1 MWGRLKFVFLA
12 AVALVAAAGCSA
24 NAKEIDRADLYRAQ
38 SVTNGFGEANRVRA
52 LAPSLTEVL
61 VKVSGDPRLT
71 SDPRVAEMAARAA
84 DYVKDFS
91 YRDLL
96 NNRPPHDEQGTYDRP
111 QYLTTDF
118 DPDKIDA
125 LLASLTRKPWSSR
138 RPVVVALFDMKP
150 MKGNGFAL
158 ARDGDAANA
167 ADMRTALM
175 VAARQAGIPLVLP
188 GQDNI
193 RSTRDKK
200 PEALASMAKI
210 LGGDLVLAG
219 TMAWR
224 DEALGWVADWRLLAN
239 GKDYRWQVR
248 GVSFDDAFRNAMLG
262 TAQILSGN
270 GQPEAVTS
278 AR

>member
-1 MWGRLKFVFLA
+1 MKFVFLA
-12 AVALVAAAGCSA
+12 TAALAAATGCRVSA
-24 NAKEIDRADLYRAQ
+24 AEIDRADLYRAQ
-38 SVTNGFGEANRVRA
+38 AVTNGFGEANRVRA

-61 VKVSGDPRLT
+61 VKVSGDPRL
-71 SDPRVAEMAARAA
+71 SGDPRVGEMAAHAA
-84 DYVKDFS
+84 AYVKDFN

-118 DPDKIDA
+118 EPDKIDV
-125 LLASLTRKPWSSR
+125 LLASLARKPWTSR
-138 RPVVVALFDMKP
+138 RPAIVALFDIRP
-150 MKGNGFAL
+150 MKGDGFAL
-158 ARDGDAANA
+158 SKDGDAAGA
-167 ADMRTALM
+167 ADMRTALT
-175 VAARQAGIPLVLP
+175 VAARQAGMPLVLP
-188 GQDNI
+188 GQDII
-193 RSTRDKK
+193 RSNRDKK
-200 PEALASMAKI
+200 LEVLAGMAKA

-224 DEALGWVADWRLLAN
+224 DEALGWVADWQLRAN

>member
-1 MWGRLKFVFLA
+1 MWGRLTFVFLA

-61 VKVSGDPRLT
+61 IKVSGDPRLT

-118 DPDKIDA
+118 EPDKIDA
-125 LLASLTRKPWSSR
+125 LLASLTRKPWSSQ
-138 RPVVVALFDMKP
+138 RPAIVALFDVKP

-158 ARDGDAANA
+158 ARDSDAANA

-188 GQDNI
+188 GQDSI

-224 DEALGWVADWRLLAN
+224 DEALGWVADWQLLAN

>member
-118 DPDKIDA
+118 EPDKIDA
-125 LLASLTRKPWSSR
+125 LLASLTRKPWSSQ
-138 RPVVVALFDMKP
+138 RPAIVALFDVKP

-158 ARDGDAANA
+158 ARDSDAANA

-188 GQDNI
+188 GQDSI
-193 RSTRDKK
+193 RSTRGKK

-224 DEALGWVADWRLLAN
+224 DEALGWVADWQLLAN

>member
-1 MWGRLKFVFLA
+1 MWGCLKFVFLA
-12 AVALVAAAGCSA
+12 TVALAAATGCPASA
-24 NAKEIDRADLYRAQ
+24 AEIDRADLYRAQ
-38 SVTNGFGEANRVRA
+38 SVTNGFGEANRARA

-71 SDPRVAEMAARAA
+71 SDPRVGEMAARAA

-118 DPDKIDA
+118 EPDKIDA
-125 LLASLTRKPWSSR
+125 LLASLTRKPWISR
-138 RPVVVALFDMKP
+138 RPAIVALFDVKP
-150 MKGNGFAL
+150 MKGDGFVL
-158 ARDGDAANA
+158 AKDGDAANA

-175 VAARQAGIPLVLP
+175 VAARQAGMPLVLP
-188 GQDNI
+188 GQDDI

-200 PEALASMAKI
+200 PEALAGMAKT

-219 TMAWR
+219 TLIWR
-224 DEALGWVADWRLLAN
+224 DEALGWVGDWQLPAN
-239 GKDYRWQVR
+239 GKDYHWQVR
-248 GVSFDDAFRNAMLG
+248 GVSFDDAFRTAMLG
-262 TAQILSGN
+262 AAQILSGN
-270 GQPEAVTS
+270 GQPEPVVS